1 MRTGLTLGLALAGVL
16 ATAQGVAPAAGG
28 AELGQPAPD
37 FTLPD
42 LAGKP
47 VHLAGFRGQK
57 AVLLNFWATWC
68 VPCREEMPT
77 LERLS
82 RERRGSLV
90 VLGISV
96 DAVGR
101 DKVQAF
107 VRELGLT
114 FPILLDPETVVGKRY
129 RVRALPTSFLIDRDG
144 VVRHREVGYRNWT
157 SAETRYLLDEALRR
171 R

>member
-1 MRTGLTLGLALAGVL
+1 M
-16 ATAQGVAPAAGG
+16 
-28 AELGQPAPD
+28 
-37 FTLPD
+37 
-42 LAGKP
+42 
-47 VHLAGFRGQK
+47 
-57 AVLLNFWATWC
+57 LLNFWATWC

-90 VLGISV
+90 ILGISV

>member
-1 MRTGLTLGLALAGVL
+1 MRGRLILGLALAGVL
-16 ATAQGVAPAAGG
+16 ATAQGAAPAAGG

-47 VHLAGFRGQK
+47 VRLAGFRGQK
-57 AVLLNFWATWC
+57 TVLLNFWATWC

-90 VLGISV
+90 VLGINV
-96 DAVGR
+96 DVVGK

-144 VVRHREVGYRNWT
+144 VLRHREVGYRDWT